1 MNILLLYP
9 EYPETF
15 WNFKHALKFISKKA
29 TEPPLGLQTISAMLP
44 GNWDKKLVDMNI
56 TKLKDNDV
64 IWADYVFL
72 SAMSIQKKSVYSIL
86 EKCKQLN
93 TKVVAGGPLFTAE
106 SEEFPNVDYLVLNE
120 AEITLPLFLKD
131 LENGCAKHVYST
143 EDFADITTTPVPDWS
158 LVDMKK
164 YASMDIQFS
173 RGCPYNCD
181 FCEIVQLYGRK
192 VRTKSSEQV
201 INELEAL
208 YSTGWRSGVFF
219 VDDNFIGNK
228 KVLKRKILPAIIK
241 WMAEKKNP
249 FSFSTEASINLADD
263 SELMNLMA
271 EAGFDSVFIGI
282 ESPNAESLA
291 ESNKV
296 QNKNRNMVESVHK
309 IQEKGI
315 MVKGGFIIG
324 FDNDP
329 PKIFNKIIDFIQE
342 SVIINAMI
350 GLLNAPKG
358 TSLYKRLNA
367 EGRILSNIGGNNT
380 DLITNIKTKMDYESL
395 VEGYKNVVKN
405 IYSPKVYYNRV
416 MKYLR
421 QYKPVSKKSLKFHVG
436 LFKPLLKTT
445 FFLGIVG
452 KERWYYWKLFFWT
465 IFTKP
470 KLFPLAMTLSVFGHH
485 FRRVYEVL

>member
-1 MNILLLYP
+1 LVYP

-15 WNFKHALKFISKKA
+15 WGFKHALKFISKKA
-29 TEPPLGLQTISAMLP
+29 TEPPLGLQTVSAMLP
-44 GNWDKKLVDMNI
+44 GNWDKKLVDLNI
-56 TKLKDNDV
+56 TKLKDTDI

-72 SAMSIQKKSVYSIL
+72 SAMSIQKKSVLLIMD
-86 EKCKQLN
+86 KCKELSA
-93 TKVVAGGPLFTAE
+93 KVVAGGPLFTAE
-106 SEEFPNVDYLVLNE
+106 SEDFPDIDYLVLNE
-120 AEITLPLFLKD
+120 AEITLPLFLED
-131 LENGCAKHVYST
+131 LANGCAKHLYST
-143 EDFADITTTPVPDWS
+143 EEFADISTTPVPDWS

-192 VRTKSSEQV
+192 VRTKTSAQV
-201 INELEAL
+201 ISELDAL
-208 YSTGWRSGVFF
+208 YFAGWRNGVFF

-228 KVLKRKILPAIIK
+228 KVLKKEILPAIIK
-241 WMAEKKNP
+241 WMAAKKNP

-263 SELMNLMA
+263 PELMNLMA

-291 ESNKV
+291 ESNKI
-296 QNKNRNMVESVHK
+296 QNKNRDMVESIHK
-309 IQEKGI
+309 IQEKGM

-324 FDNDP
+324 FDSDP
-329 PKIFNKIIDFIQE
+329 PKIFNKIIDFIEE
-342 SVIINAMI
+342 STIINAMV

-358 TSLYKRLNA
+358 TSLYKRMKA
-367 EGRILSNIGGNNT
+367 EGRILSGHSGNNT

-405 IYSPKVYYNRV
+405 IYTPKIYYQRV
-416 MKYLR
+416 MKFMR
-421 QYKPVSKKSLKFHVG
+421 QYKPPSNKSLKFHVG

-452 KERWYYWKLFFWT
+452 KERLYYWKLFFWT

>member
-192 VRTKSSEQV
+192 VRTKNSEQV

-296 QNKNRNMVESVHK
+296 QNKNRDMVESVHK

>member
-1 MNILLLYP
+1 MNILLVYP

-15 WNFKHALKFISKKA
+15 WGFKHALKFISKKA
-29 TEPPLGLQTISAMLP
+29 TEPPLGLQTVSAMLP
-44 GNWDKKLVDMNI
+44 GNWDKKLVDLNI
-56 TKLKDNDV
+56 TKLKDTDI

-72 SAMSIQKKSVYSIL
+72 SAMSIQKKSVLLIMD
-86 EKCKQLN
+86 KCKELSA
-93 TKVVAGGPLFTAE
+93 KVVAGGPLFTAE
-106 SEEFPNVDYLVLNE
+106 SEDFPDIDYLVLNE
-120 AEITLPLFLKD
+120 AEITLPLFLED
-131 LENGCAKHVYST
+131 LANGCAKHLYST
-143 EDFADITTTPVPDWS
+143 EEFADISTTPVPDWS

-192 VRTKSSEQV
+192 VRTKTSAQV
-201 INELEAL
+201 ISELDAL
-208 YSTGWRSGVFF
+208 YFAGWRNGVFF

-228 KVLKRKILPAIIK
+228 KVLKKEILPAIIK
-241 WMAEKKNP
+241 WMAAKKNP

-263 SELMNLMA
+263 PELMNLMA

-291 ESNKV
+291 ESNKI
-296 QNKNRNMVESVHK
+296 QNKNRDMVESIHK
-309 IQEKGI
+309 IQEKGM

-324 FDNDP
+324 FDSDP
-329 PKIFNKIIDFIQE
+329 PKIFNKIIDFIEE
-342 SVIINAMI
+342 STIINAMV

-358 TSLYKRLNA
+358 TSLYKRMKA
-367 EGRILSNIGGNNT
+367 EGRILSGHSGNNT

-405 IYSPKVYYNRV
+405 IYTPKIYYQRV
-416 MKYLR
+416 MKFMR
-421 QYKPVSKKSLKFHVG
+421 QYKPPSNKSLKFHVG
-436 LFKPLLKTT
+436 LFKPLLKTI

-452 KERWYYWKLFFWT
+452 KERLYYWKLFFWT

>member
-192 VRTKSSEQV
+192 VRTKNSEQV

>member
-1 MNILLLYP
+1 MNILLVYP

-15 WNFKHALKFISKKA
+15 WGFKHALKFISKKA
-29 TEPPLGLQTISAMLP
+29 TEPPLGLQTVSAMLP
-44 GNWDKKLVDMNI
+44 GNWDKKLVDLNI
-56 TKLKDNDV
+56 TKLKDTDI

-72 SAMSIQKKSVYSIL
+72 SAMSIQKKSVLLIMD
-86 EKCKQLN
+86 KCKELSA
-93 TKVVAGGPLFTAE
+93 KVVAGGPLFTAE
-106 SEEFPNVDYLVLNE
+106 SEDFPDIDYLVLNE
-120 AEITLPLFLKD
+120 AEITLPLFLED
-131 LENGCAKHVYST
+131 LANGCAKHLYST
-143 EDFADITTTPVPDWS
+143 EEFADISTTPVPDWS

-192 VRTKSSEQV
+192 VRTKTSAQV
-201 INELEAL
+201 ISELDAL
-208 YSTGWRSGVFF
+208 YFAGWRNGVFF

-228 KVLKRKILPAIIK
+228 KVLKKEILPAIIK
-241 WMAEKKNP
+241 WMAAKKNP

-263 SELMNLMA
+263 PELMNLMA

-291 ESNKV
+291 ESNKI
-296 QNKNRNMVESVHK
+296 QNKNRDMVESIHK
-309 IQEKGI
+309 IQEKGM

-324 FDNDP
+324 FDSDP
-329 PKIFNKIIDFIQE
+329 PKIFNKIIDFIEE
-342 SVIINAMI
+342 STIINAMV

-358 TSLYKRLNA
+358 TSLYKRMKA
-367 EGRILSNIGGNNT
+367 EGRILSGHSGNNT

-405 IYSPKVYYNRV
+405 IYTPKIYYQRV
-416 MKYLR
+416 MKFMR
-421 QYKPVSKKSLKFHVG
+421 QYKPPSNKSLKFHVG

-452 KERWYYWKLFFWT
+452 KERLYYWKLFFWT